1 MSKSFKSKTLDEK
14 LETIFRQ
21 QNLIMKALCVKP
33 IVVKKEDVVFDEARF
48 TEKLMSKRPAK
59 A

>member
-1 MSKSFKSKTLDEK
+1 MSKSFKSLTTDEK
-14 LETIFRQ
+14 LNKLYRML
-21 QNLIMKALCVKP
+21 NLIMKVQKVKP

-48 TEKLMSKRPAK
+48 TEKLMNRKAAK